1 MKYLIFPIFLSLSLA
16 IQIMHFSGNVS
27 HFSKMNSG
35 TYLTKNHRMLDH
47 NIASISFIHLP
58 SNILY
63 SEFFGEFTLKGLLI
77 APRLGIIDYGTLS
90 SISGDDFRPYES
102 LVEVTVHKYIQ
113 DTRYSGSLGYV
124 TSTISDYKSSL
135 LLYNFGV
142 SQSMFNNTLDIN
154 LSSENNTTI
163 INQYS
168 NFMNQYFSH
177 QRLNIEYILKYLP
190 LNVFMDLLHS
200 KDILEITFGAQVFI
214 NDVCNLY
221 GAKKFYLSDG
231 EYSIFDNIST
241 GLSISNDRFQFN
253 FGVQFLSAFNISY
266 GTSLLMKFK

>member
-1 MKYLIFPIFLSLSLA
+1 MKYLIFSIVFSLSFS

-35 TYLTKNHRMLDH
+35 TYLSKNHRILDH
-47 NIASISFIHLP
+47 NIASLSFIHLP

-63 SEFFGEFTLKGLLI
+63 SEFFGEFTVKDILI

-113 DTRYSGSLGYV
+113 NTRCSGSLGYII
-124 TSTISDYKSSL
+124 STISDYKSSL
-135 LLYNFGV
+135 LLYNFGL
-142 SQSMFNNTLDIN
+142 SQSIFNNTLDIS
-154 LSSENNTTI
+154 LSFENNTTI
-163 INQYS
+163 VNKYS
-168 NFMNQYFSH
+168 DFMNQYSPH

-190 LNVFMDLLHS
+190 LNIFIDLLHS
-200 KDILEITFGAQVFI
+200 KDIIATTLGTQVFI
-214 NDVCNLY
+214 NDVFNLY
-221 GAKKFYLSDG
+221 GAKKFYFSDS
-231 EYSIFDNIST
+231 EYSMFDNIST

-253 FGVQFLSAFNISY
+253 FGVQLLSAFNISY
-266 GTSLLMKFK
+266 GTSLSMKFK